1 MCRADG
7 GGGGR
12 DTGVCPASHTLST
25 RLSHT
30 PSTRLTT
37 RPAQDGA
44 YFAAKCT
51 AHPREEGG
59 TVFLIR
65 IGHEDSE
72 EQKEPEL
79 VEMRPVLPL
88 ADRALA

>member
-1 MCRADG
+1 MRGAHG

-12 DTGVCPASHTLST
+12 DTGVCPASHT
-25 RLSHT
+25 
-30 PSTRLTT
+30 PSARLTT

-65 IGHEDSE
+65 IGHEDE
-72 EQKEPEL
+72 AEQKEPEL
-79 VEMRPVLPL
+79 VEMRPVLPV

>member
-1 MCRADG
+1 MRGADG

-12 DTGVCPASHTLST
+12 DTARASVKSKFT
-25 RLSHT
+25 T
-30 PSTRLTT
+30 PSVDATHRFAH
-37 RPAQDGA
+37 RDGA

-65 IGHEDSE
+65 IGHDEAE
-72 EQKEPEL
+72 EQKEPDL
-79 VEMRPVLPL
+79 VEMRPVLPV